1 MAEKKNDPIQQAAT
15 KELRNS
21 PSDEDN
27 TDRIAAELTRIRHE
41 MTAIRK
47 ILQGRESL
55 EAEDLKMLQGR
66 GRSPVSSET

>member
-15 KELRNS
+15 EELRNS

-55 EAEDLKMLQGR
+55 EADDLKMLQGR
-66 GRSPVSSET
+66 GRPPVSSET

>member
-15 KELRNS
+15 EELRNS

>member
-15 KELRNS
+15 EELRKA

-27 TDRIAAELTRIRHE
+27 AGRIAAELTRIRHE

-47 ILQGRESL
+47 ILQGRESI
-55 EAEDLKMLQGR
+55 EVEELKRLQGR
-66 GRSPVSSET
+66 GNIEGGTF

>member
-15 KELRNS
+15 EELRNA

-27 TDRIAAELTRIRHE
+27 TNRIAAELTRIRHE

-47 ILQGRESL
+47 RASR
-55 EAEDLKMLQGR
+55 AA
-66 GRSPVSSET
+66 RS

>member
-1 MAEKKNDPIQQAAT
+1 MSTMAEKKNDPIQQAAT
-15 KELRNS
+15 EELRNA

-47 ILQGRESL
+47 ILQGRESI
-55 EAEDLKMLQGR
+55 ETEDLKKLQGKL
-66 GRSPVSSET
+66 

>member
-15 KELRNS
+15 EELRNS

-41 MTAIRK
+41 MTAIRE
-47 ILQGRESL
+47 ILRGRESI

-66 GRSPVSSET
+66 EDPRGSSKT